1 MIKVKENKLYNR
13 ELLSV
18 DGTVLEE
25 IQVCNPGIDYKIKRR
40 WLVKKKVVIQVYDTG
55 FDFVVEI

>member
-40 WLVKKKVVIQVYDTG
+40 
-55 FDFVVEI
+55 